1 MAAGGVGLY
10 ELLLGESWGLLPEV
24 LRRVHG
30 RDTQVV
36 AVGEM
41 DVTLGR
47 SMGAGLIR
55 RALRMPTTEGRMPVE
70 LRVTRS
76 GQREHWDRRIGPW
89 RLRTEQWAE
98 DGLIIESYGPLLFP
112 MVAAADEDAL
122 TLSSAKM
129 MLSVRGRRFLAPSCL
144 SIRTSGVER
153 QVGAGPGELSV
164 NVRIEMPWGQLL
176 VGYHGTLRVIP
187 E

>member
-1 MAAGGVGLY
+1 MAPGGVGLY
-10 ELLLGESWGLLPEV
+10 ELLLGESWASLPGV

-30 RDTQVV
+30 TDAQVT

-41 DVTLGR
+41 DVMLGR

-76 GQREHWDRRIGPW
+76 GRRENWDRRIGPW
-89 RLRTEQWAE
+89 RLSTEQWVE
-98 DGLIIESYGPLLFP
+98 GGLIVESYGPFLFP
-112 MVAAADEDAL
+112 MVAAADEDTLAL
-122 TLSSAKM
+122 TSSQM
-129 MLSVRGRRFLAPSCL
+129 MLSVRGRRLLTPRCL
-144 SIRTSGVER
+144 SIRTSGAER
-153 QVGAGPGELSV
+153 QVGAGEMSV

-176 VGYHGTLRVIP
+176 VGYHGTLRVISA
-187 E
+187 

>member
-1 MAAGGVGLY
+1 MAPGGVGLY
-10 ELLLGESWGLLPEV
+10 ELLLGESWASLPGV

-30 RDTQVV
+30 TDAQVT

-41 DVTLGR
+41 DVMLGR

-76 GQREHWDRRIGPW
+76 GRRENWDRRIGPW
-89 RLRTEQWAE
+89 RLSTEQWAE
-98 DGLIIESYGPLLFP
+98 DGLIVESYGPFLFP
-112 MVAAADEDAL
+112 MVAAADEDTLAL
-122 TLSSAKM
+122 TSSQM
-129 MLSVRGRRFLAPSCL
+129 MLSVRGRRLLAPRCL
-144 SIRTSGVER
+144 SIRTSGAER
-153 QVGAGPGELSV
+153 QVGAGEMSV

-176 VGYHGTLRVIP
+176 VGYHGTLRVISA
-187 E
+187 